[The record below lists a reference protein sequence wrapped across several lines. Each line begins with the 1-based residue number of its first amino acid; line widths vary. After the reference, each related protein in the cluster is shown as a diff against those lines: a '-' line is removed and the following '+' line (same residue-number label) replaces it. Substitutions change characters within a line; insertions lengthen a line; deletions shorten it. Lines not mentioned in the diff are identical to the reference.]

1 MLHSLPSSI
10 KVISL
15 GFSLLFS
22 SGLLAQTLYIKA
34 DSLIDV
40 DNGRTVTHPLVVIED
55 GKVAQLGQQ
64 GDILIPEGAQ
74 IIDLSGH
81 TILPGLIDM
90 HVHLTSEATNHGYKR
105 LGVSLPRS
113 TIYGV
118 KNAKQTLLAG
128 LGGSQISLGP
138 I

>member
-1 MLHSLPSSI
+1 MVLA
-10 KVISL
+10 
-15 GFSLLFS
+15 LLFIWLI
-22 SGLLAQTLYIKA
+22 GTTLYVKA

-40 DNGRTVTHPLVVIED
+40 DNGRTVTQPLVVIED